1 MTDVA
6 MKHSTYMR
14 DMSEGKFYANIEI
27 DPRDSKDAD
36 EKVALVS
43 VADPSIKRRKTM
55 LSDAKTHVTTMSPA
69 ADKYVKKMVAIAK
82 QIHIEVEEKKKI
94 AVVEETKTVVE
105 QSEKKEVAPPLP
117 EIEVVAPFETQA

>member
-1 MTDVA
+1 LTDEKGNTIRSRWADQVTDVA
-6 MKHSTYMR
+6 VKHSTYMR
-14 DMSEGKFYANIEI
+14 DMQEGKFYANIEI

-55 LSDAKTHVTTMSPA
+55 LSDAKTHVTQMSPA

-82 QIHIEVEEKKKI
+82 QIHIENEEKKKI
-94 AVVEETKTVVE
+94 AVVEEIKPIEAEVE
-105 QSEKKEVAPPLP
+105 K
-117 EIEVVAPFETQA
+117 